1 MSDLQIGLLVVGVF
15 VVAAVYLFGVWQER
29 ELRRKT
35 EQAFAHEHE
44 DVLLQEREG
53 SSDAAAKPRVEPKL
67 NAAPPLKARDA
78 APAPAEAQV
87 DPVIDYV
94 VEVSLPHPQDGADLR
109 RELLELSAGWRKTVL
124 VTGYDAASGEWRP
137 AGNGSEFSQLR
148 FALQMSNRAGCIDL
162 AQLTAFRDAVLKW
175 AETAQAGAKCPDV
188 NESHAMAVELD
199 RFCADVDIA
208 IGVNVVSSDGNPFP
222 GTKIRALAEAG
233 GLKLEPEGV
242 FYARNADG
250 DTLFTL
256 DNHEPMPFVPEQMKS
271 LTTSGLTF
279 LLDVPRVRASA
290 EAFDAMLETAQGF
303 AATLGGVLVDDNRAP
318 LSAAAVDKIRSQ
330 LRTILAKMEAGQVP
344 AGSARALRLF
354 A

>member
-1 MSDLQIGLLVVGVF
+1 MCCCKG
-15 VVAAVYLFGVWQER
+15 A
-29 ELRRKT
+29 
-35 EQAFAHEHE
+35 
-44 DVLLQEREG
+44 
-53 SSDAAAKPRVEPKL
+53 SSDVAAKPRVEPKL
-67 NAAPPLKARDA
+67 HAAPPLKARDA
-78 APAPAEAQV
+78 AAAPAEAQV

-94 VEVSLPHPQDGADLR
+94 VEVSTPHPQDGSDLR

-124 VTGYDAASGEWRP
+124 VTGYDTASGEWRP
-137 AGNGSEFSQLR
+137 AANGSEFPQLR
-148 FALQMSNRAGCIDL
+148 FALQMSNRAGCIDQ

-175 AETAQAGAKCPDV
+175 AETAQADAKCPDV
-188 NESHAMAVELD
+188 TEAHAMAVELD

-279 LLDVPRVRASA
+279 LLDVPRVRGSA
-290 EAFDAMLETAQGF
+290 
-303 AATLGGVLVDDNRAP
+303 GGIRCHAGNRAG
-318 LSAAAVDKIRSQ
+318 LRHYARRSAGRRQPRTAVGGGGRQDPQPAAHDPREDGG
-330 LRTILAKMEAGQVP
+330 RP
-344 AGSARALRLF
+344 GSGRERARAAFVRLNGRTPIHRH
-354 A
+354 ARDQAACRDRAA